1 MKKTTFI
8 FMIVSGLF
16 VFNITQASAGCNIV
30 WTGDLSGS
38 VPTEETSITVPAAK
52 EAHRAIFGTD
62 SNNFNNNCWQSSYIV
77 YMGHGGYIRNVCM
90 SGDYTEEYFD
100 SLTLDSYL
108 TRQGTWSVN
117 CDSTL
122 IELAIFRT
130 FSQNHKIILSW
141 STVSE
146 IDTAGFNLYRTES
159 EDGKYIKIND
169 ALIPAQGSS
178 TQGASYEFID
188 TDVKNRKTYYY
199 KLEDRDLNGTS
210 TIHGP
215 VSAMP
220 RWILG
225 IFGIFKK

>member
-8 FMIVSGLF
+8 FLF
-16 VFNITQASAGCNIV
+16 VFSLAGTNITQAIAGCNIV
-30 WTGDLSGS
+30 WWGDLSGS
-38 VPTEETSITVPAAK
+38 VPTEETSITVSVAK
-52 EAHRAIFGTD
+52 AAHRAIFGTD

-100 SLTLDSYL
+100 SLTQDSYL
-108 TRQGTWSVN
+108 TRQGTWSIN

-199 KLEDRDLNGTS
+199 KLEDIDLNGTS

-215 VSAMP
+215 VSATP
-220 RWILG
+220 RWI
-225 IFGIFKK
+225 FGFRN